1 MMHGYGMMEYMNTM
15 GPLMWILMILFWA
28 FAIFG
33 LIFAFRWLFHRQR
46 HDRHQQ

>member
-15 GPLMWILMILFWA
+15 GPWMWILMILFWT

-33 LIFAFRWLFHRQR
+33 LICTFRWLFGHLW
-46 HDRHQQ
+46 HSKD